1 MLDLLM
7 LSCYISYCYHVISP
21 IIIMLYIILLS
32 CYIFYCYYVISHIV
46 IMLYLLLLSGY
57 ISNCYHVISHIVII
71 SQFVSRYI
79 SYCYH
84 ISYCYQVVISK
95 KESVFSW
102 DETISK
108 IPPRLDLQVWDADSF
123 SKVTV

>member
-1 MLDLLM
+1 MLL
-7 LSCYISYCYHVISP
+7 CYISYFYH
-21 IIIMLYIILLS
+21 
-32 CYIFYCYYVISHIV
+32 FIV
-46 IMLYLLLLSGY
+46 IMLYLLFLLLSGY
-57 ISNCYHVISHIVII
+57 ISNCYHVISPIVII
-71 SQFVSRYI
+71 S
-79 SYCYH
+79 H
-84 ISYCYQVVISK
+84 IVQVVISK

>member
-1 MLDLLM
+1 M
-7 LSCYISYCYHVISP
+7 LSCYISYCICPFVIR
-21 IIIMLYIILLS
+21 LYLILLS
-32 CYIFYCYYVISHIV
+32 YYISYCYQVTYHIVTSPNV
-46 IMLYLLLLSGY
+46 IMLYLIFLSFYCYHVVSPIPIVIRLYIKLLSRY
-57 ISNCYHVISHIVII
+57 ISNCH
-71 SQFVSRYI
+71 
-79 SYCYH
+79 H